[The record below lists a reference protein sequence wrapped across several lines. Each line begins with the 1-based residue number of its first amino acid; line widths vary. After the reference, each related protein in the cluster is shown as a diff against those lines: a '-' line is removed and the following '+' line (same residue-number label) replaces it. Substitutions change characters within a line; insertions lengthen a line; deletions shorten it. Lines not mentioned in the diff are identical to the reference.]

1 MTPDDILHE
10 LRTSTGVP
18 NEALRAGVA
27 EVESL
32 RPRIVELARKLI
44 DGAWLIPDDAQLL
57 LRGFHVLAAAKDTQ
71 SWPILRDALRLPEED
86 IRHFI
91 GGGAAE
97 GSARL
102 ILSLW
107 HGDVAGLMDLSADPD
122 VSWQV
127 RWGLFQ
133 SLARLACDG
142 RIDRAEVAGL
152 LERVER
158 ERLMPDDSIGWIGW
172 KDAVVHLGLT
182 DMRPALEHVWATRSV
197 FSDHRD
203 VDREETLRILAAAA
217 ERPNDPYE
225 FNQDRIMAIDDPAE
239 AVEWLERQIEIA
251 FDGMPL
257 RSGDEDVA
265 GLGAHD
271 LEWLAGFLDSAQVPE
286 TTMSIEMLD
295 GFLTAL
301 IAGPDVVKLSDY
313 LGAIWGDDGATSVFD
328 SKEQA
333 QVFFD
338 LLMRRWNAIAGG
350 MMRGD
355 PELPIIV
362 DYRDDLVGRDW
373 AYGFLHGLDFH
384 DTLSDSGKEAKRTDR
399 LIDPIVALAGP
410 EVYGSSISASR
421 RDKLLDD
428 LPGTVLRC
436 AAAWRPGAVPG
447 PTSEPVRTAKVG
459 RYDPCPCGSGKKYK
473 KCCGG
478 GAATGSMH

>member
-1 MTPDDILHE
+1 MTPDDVIHE

-18 NEALRAGVA
+18 KEALRAGVN
-27 EVESL
+27 EVERL
-32 RPRIVELARKLI
+32 RPRIAELARKLV
-44 DGAWLIPDDAQLL
+44 DGVWLVPDDAQLL

-71 SWPILRDALRLPEED
+71 SWPVLRDVLRLPEED
-86 IRHFI
+86 IQHFI

-107 HGDVAGLMDLSADPD
+107 DGDAGGLMDFAAEPE

-133 SLARLACDG
+133 ALARLACDG
-142 RIDRAEVAGL
+142 RLDRTELRGL

-158 ERLMPDDSIGWIGW
+158 ERLLPDDSIGWIGW
-172 KDAVVHLGLT
+172 EDAVAHLGLT
-182 DMRPALEHVWATRSV
+182 DMRSVLEHVWATRSV
-197 FSDHRD
+197 FSDYRD

-217 ERPNDPYE
+217 ERPNDPHE
-225 FNQDRIMAIDDPAE
+225 LDQDRIMAIDDPAE
-239 AVEWLERQIEIA
+239 AVEWVERQIEIA
-251 FDGMPL
+251 FEGIPL
-257 RSGDEDVA
+257 RSGEDELA
-265 GLGAHD
+265 GLGAPE
-271 LEWLAGFLDSAQVPE
+271 LEWLAGFLDSGQVPE
-286 TTMSIEMLD
+286 STMSIEMLD

-301 IAGPDVVKLSDY
+301 IAGPEVVKLSDH
-313 LGAIWGDDGATSVFD
+313 LGAIWGDGGATSVFD

-350 MMRGD
+350 MMRGK
-355 PELPIIV
+355 PVLPIIV

-373 AYGFLHGLDFH
+373 AYGFLHGLDCH
-384 DTLSDSGKEAKRTDR
+384 ERLADSGKEAKRTDR

-410 EVYGSSISASR
+410 EVYGSGISASR
-421 RDKLLDD
+421 RDKLIDD
-428 LPGTVLRC
+428 LPANILRC
-436 AAAWRPGAVPG
+436 AAAWRPDAVPE
-447 PTSEPVRTAKVG
+447 PTSAPHRSAKIG
-459 RYDPCPCGSGKKYK
+459 RNDPCPCGSGQKYK

-478 GAATGSMH
+478 GGSHGSLH